1 MFSVRYLARYWDGF
15 RCDLL
20 MDPFPLVLLFLFSV
34 FPFFLQSRLGE
45 RLCAVFCCARCYTE
59 FRSALNSARLPEG
72 RTAQ

>member
-1 MFSVRYLARYWDGF
+1 
-15 RCDLL
+15 